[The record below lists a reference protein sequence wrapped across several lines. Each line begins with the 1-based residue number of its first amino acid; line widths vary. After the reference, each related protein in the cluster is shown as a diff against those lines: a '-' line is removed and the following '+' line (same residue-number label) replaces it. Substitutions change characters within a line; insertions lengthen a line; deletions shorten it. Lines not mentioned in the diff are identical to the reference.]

1 LLFCQVTPDTKL
13 DELTLVI
20 TTDFQTILHEVSE
33 YDLTTPEDILDK
45 VCSYFNLTW
54 YDIETTLPI
63 QIKER

>member
-1 LLFCQVTPDTKL
+1 LKRWLGKHEKVFETVKNKESATIF
-13 DELTLVI
+13 DEVM
-20 TTDFQTILHEVSE
+20 Q
-33 YDLTTPEDILDK
+33 YNQKTPEDVLDQ